1 MDDPGGPQVGRIS
14 DVNSFGSGWAP
25 VAPDPTKS
33 WINYLQALDPSTSL
47 GQNKAE
53 SIHSLSELN

>member
-1 MDDPGGPQVGRIS
+1 MDDPGGPQAGRIS

-33 WINYLQALDPSTSL
+33 WINYLQALDPSTSIRT
-47 GQNKAE
+47 K
-53 SIHSLSELN
+53 